1 MQNTLTRLPPSTKF
15 APPRIGAKY
24 VQRKTLLAQ
33 LERGQRCCLTLVT
46 GSAGYGKTT
55 LLAQWRQ
62 ACMAGGAKVA
72 WLSLT
77 RDETSFAE
85 FCVAFFAAL
94 QRLDIP
100 VDADLLA
107 DGSSPAAMDSVIA
120 AVVDAAAELPNEVF
134 VMLDDY
140 QHVTAPR
147 AHKLVQKLLDHCP
160 ANLHLVIAS
169 RVAPP
174 LALSRL
180 RMMDQIV
187 EIDSSELPFGPAE
200 TRTFLEQSLGAD
212 KLNADEQG
220 LIQEITGGWPSCL
233 QLIVMMLKN
242 RPEARSRLRDLVWQS
257 DDLQAYLSEEVMANL
272 PAELVA
278 FAESLSIFRRFSAGL
293 AEAVTG
299 NAESADWLRRM
310 EVENLLIHRVESED
324 RMPWYRFHRLF
335 GEFLTTRLA
344 RRGKAQIDELHRRGS
359 RWFADNRLLADAV
372 RHASMGG
379 DLEFAAD
386 VIRSTAPATW
396 TLEYLGPTLHL
407 LERLPEETL
416 FRHQRVF
423 VMACLTVAFTARYRR
438 AMKWVAQ
445 LEAGSA
451 APDPEVRAV
460 LPLVHATIAY
470 QRDDTPRIIASLE
483 GHDEPVGDN
492 AFVQYAKLAVL
503 ATAYAADGRYAD
515 VRRLLDQHPI
525 PVHDR
530 DNDMALVVGSTR
542 VLALLLAG
550 DIREAERLGTPM
562 LTRASRV
569 YGHHSLCANLCAG
582 LLGDAY
588 YELDRID
595 DARETIANRL
605 GLLHTSA
612 PEVMVHA
619 SLCRSRLD
627 LLQEGPD
634 AALAFLQ
641 AQTAHLRSLGQSRV
655 VAHMLGEQ
663 VRVHLQRGETDLA
676 AELCDTLDEMASAH
690 GASHGFMA
698 ELPAIAAAA
707 RGRVLLASAVGD
719 KREENAEQALAALE
733 PVRTYAT
740 SFHRGRLGVLVDL
753 LDAQVLDTLG
763 RDAEAAACVKRALES
778 GARLG
783 LCRTFLDEGRAV
795 ARLLPALLR
804 EWKGDDATL
813 RYGKALLAKFPAD
826 ASAGNALAGAE
837 KPKVA
842 LTQREVEIL
851 ALVAQA
857 MSNKRI
863 ALTLNI
869 TVETVKWNLRNIFA
883 KLGVSSRYH
892 AMVWAREQSL
902 IA

>member
-1 MQNTLTRLPPSTKF
+1 MPTTPNRLPPSTKF

-24 VQRKTLLAQ
+24 VPRKALLTQ
-33 LERGQRCCLTLVT
+33 LEAGQRRNLTLVT
-46 GSAGYGKTT
+46 GSAGYGKTV

-62 ACMAGGAKVA
+62 ALMAAGAKVA

-77 RDETSFAE
+77 RDEKSFAE
-85 FCVAFFAAL
+85 FCLAFFAAL
-94 QRLDIP
+94 QRLEIP
-100 VDADLLA
+100 VDPDMLVE
-107 DGSSPAAMDSVIA
+107 GSSTAAMDSVIA
-120 AVVDAAAELPNEVF
+120 AIVDAAAELPHEVF

-140 QHVTAPR
+140 QHVSAPWT
-147 AHKLVQKLLDHCP
+147 HKLIQKLLDNCP

-187 EIDSSELPFGPAE
+187 EIDSSELPFSPAE

-212 KLNADEQG
+212 KLNADELG
-220 LIQEITGGWPSCL
+220 VVQELTGGWPSCL
-233 QLIVMMLKN
+233 QLIVMMLKS
-242 RPEARSRLRDLVWQS
+242 RPESRARLRDLIWQS
-257 DDLQAYLSEEVMANL
+257 DDLQAYLSEEVMAYL
-272 PAELVA
+272 PPELVS
-278 FAESLSIFRRFSAGL
+278 FAESLAVFRRFSAGM

-299 NAESADWLRRM
+299 NPDAADWLRRM
-310 EVENLLIHRVESED
+310 EVENLLILRVESED
-324 RMPWYRFHRLF
+324 RTPWYRFHRLF
-335 GEFLTTRLA
+335 SEFLTTRLA
-344 RRGKAQIDELHRRGS
+344 KRGKPDIDTLHQRGS
-359 RWFADNRLLADAV
+359 RWFAENGLLADAV

-407 LERLPEETL
+407 LDRLPEETL
-416 FRHQRVF
+416 FRHQRLF
-423 VMACLTVAFTARYRR
+423 VMACLTVAFTARFRR

-445 LEAGSA
+445 LENGDVQ
-451 APDPEVRAV
+451 PNPEVQAI

-470 QRDDTPRIIASLE
+470 QCDDTPRIIASLE
-483 GHDEPVGDN
+483 GYDASIDDN

-503 ATAYAADGRYAD
+503 ASAYAAAGRYAD
-515 VRRLLDQHPI
+515 ARRLLDNHPI

-550 DIREAERLGTPM
+550 DLREAERLGTPM
-562 LTRASRV
+562 LTHATRA
-569 YGHHSLCANLCAG
+569 YGQHSLCANLCAS

-605 GLLHTSA
+605 GLMHTSA

-641 AQTAHLRSLGQSRV
+641 EQAAHLRSLGQLRV
-655 VAHMLGEQ
+655 VAHMLAEQ
-663 VRVHLQRGETDLA
+663 VRVYLLKDDRTRASEVCDALNVMAESHA
-676 AELCDTLDEMASAH
+676 ASD
-690 GASHGFMA
+690 GFMA
-698 ELPAIAAAA
+698 ELPAIAATARARLLLAA
-707 RGRVLLASAVGD
+707 AEGDATEVNATQALVAIEVVRQYAIDFSRGRVL
-719 KREENAEQALAALE
+719 ALANVLSAL
-733 PVRTYAT
+733 A
-740 SFHRGRLGVLVDL
+740 
-753 LDAQVLDTLG
+753 LDTLG
-763 RDAEAAACVKRALES
+763 RNAEALSHLKEALES
-778 GARLG
+778 AAALG
-783 LCRTFLDEGRAV
+783 LCRTLVDEGPDV
-795 ARLLPALLR
+795 GRLLAKLLQDA
-804 EWKGDDATL
+804 KLDDASQ
-813 RYGKALLAKFPAD
+813 RYGKSLLAKFPGHAANPA
-826 ASAGNALAGAE
+826 ASAD
-837 KPKVA
+837 KPKIA
-842 LTQREVEIL
+842 LTQRELEIL
-851 ALVAQA
+851 GLVAQA

-902 IA
+902 IR